1 MTDHTLSERFIHS
14 AAEPQIVMPASPPLW
29 STVAMIWAL
38 LVGVGAAMLANG
50 VQGPLFGVRATIE
63 DFSTTMTGLVMAG
76 YFAGFA
82 IGSFVVPTLVTRVG
96 HIRVFAAVASL
107 ISIATILPPVIINPW
122 VWVLLRVM
130 IGIGYAGLYIVA
142 ESWVNDAA
150 PNANRGRLLS
160 IYMVISLAC
169 MAAGP
174 LLVNV
179 ADPGGFVLFIL
190 ASALVSAALIPVLL
204 TVRPAPR
211 VEAPSKMTII
221 DLYRNSPL
229 GVIGGIGNG
238 LANGAFIG
246 LSVVYAQR
254 LGYSVSDSALFLTIA
269 ILGAGILQ
277 WPLGYISD
285 RFDRRLI
292 IAIVVFLAAIL
303 AAAGA
308 LLDMQDRR
316 TAIVLMFLYGGTMI
330 PLYSLFLAHMND
342 HLRQDQMVAA
352 ASGFVLLVGT
362 SAAFGPIISSW
373 LMDRF
378 GDSSFFSFQ
387 SVVLAM
393 TGCFALWRMTQRSG
407 VALADQTSPLYVS
420 RFSTVAAASAMEI
433 AQESEPEENP
443 DEVRNF

>member
-1 MTDHTLSERFIHS
+1 MTDHTLS
-14 AAEPQIVMPASPPLW
+14 AAFVPGTSEPQLVVPAAPPLW
-29 STVAMIWAL
+29 HTVAMIWAL

-63 DFSTTMTGLVMAG
+63 DFSTTMTGIVIAG
-76 YFAGFA
+76 YFVGFA
-82 IGSFVVPTLVTRVG
+82 LGSLVVPTLVTRVG

-107 ISIATILPPVIINPW
+107 ISIATILPPVFVNPW
-122 VWVLLRVM
+122 VWMLLRVF
-130 IGIGYAGLYIVA
+130 IGLGYAGLYIVA

-174 LLVNV
+174 LLVNL

-211 VEAPSKMTII
+211 VEAPSKMTIF

-229 GVIGGIGNG
+229 AVIGGIGNG

-254 LGYSVSDSALFLTIA
+254 LGYSVSDSALFLTIG
-269 ILGAGILQ
+269 ILGAGTLQ
-277 WPLGYISD
+277 WPLGYVSD

-292 IAIVVFLAAIL
+292 ITLVVF
-303 AAAGA
+303 AAAGLA
-308 LLDMQDRR
+308 FAAATFDMRER
-316 TAIVLMFLYGGTMI
+316 STAMVLIFLYGGTMI

-362 SAAFGPIISSW
+362 SAAFGPLISSW

-378 GDSSFFSFQ
+378 GDSSFFGFQ
-387 SVVLAM
+387 SVVLIA
-393 TGCFALWRMTQRSG
+393 TGSFAIWRMTQRSG
-407 VALADQTSPLYVS
+407 VALEDQTSPLYVS
-420 RFSTVAAASAMEI
+420 RFSSVAAASAMEI
-433 AQESEPEENP
+433 AQESDTDEDAEEG
-443 DEVRNF
+443 

>member
-1 MTDHTLSERFIHS
+1 MTDHTLS
-14 AAEPQIVMPASPPLW
+14 AAFVPGTSEPQLVVPAAPPLW
-29 STVAMIWAL
+29 HTVAMIWAL

-63 DFSTTMTGLVMAG
+63 DFSTTMTGIVIAG
-76 YFAGFA
+76 YFVGFA
-82 IGSFVVPTLVTRVG
+82 LGSLVVPTLVTRVG

-107 ISIATILPPVIINPW
+107 ISIATILPPVFVNPW
-122 VWVLLRVM
+122 VWTLLRVF
-130 IGIGYAGLYIVA
+130 IGLGYAGLYIVA

-174 LLVNV
+174 LLVNL

-211 VEAPSKMTII
+211 VEAPSKMTIF

-229 GVIGGIGNG
+229 AVIGGIGNG

-254 LGYSVSDSALFLTIA
+254 LGYSVSDSALFLTVG

-277 WPLGYISD
+277 WPLGYVSD

-292 IAIVVFLAAIL
+292 ITLVVF
-303 AAAGA
+303 AAAGLA
-308 LLDMQDRR
+308 FAAATFDMRER
-316 TAIVLMFLYGGTMI
+316 STAMVLIFLYGGTMI

-362 SAAFGPIISSW
+362 SAAFGPIVSSW

-378 GDSSFFSFQ
+378 GDSSFFGFQ
-387 SVVLAM
+387 SVVLIAI
-393 TGCFALWRMTQRSG
+393 GGFAIWRMTQRSG
-407 VALADQTSPLYVS
+407 VALEDQTSPLYVS
-420 RFSTVAAASAMEI
+420 RFSSVAAASAMEI
-433 AQESEPEENP
+433 AQENDTDEDAE
-443 DEVRNF
+443 EVRN

>member
-1 MTDHTLSERFIHS
+1 MTDHTLS
-14 AAEPQIVMPASPPLW
+14 AAFVPGTSEPQLVMPAAPPLW
-29 STVAMIWAL
+29 HTVAMIWAL

-63 DFSTTMTGLVMAG
+63 DFSTTMTGIVIAG
-76 YFAGFA
+76 YFVGFA
-82 IGSFVVPTLVTRVG
+82 LGSLVVPTLVTRVG

-107 ISIATILPPVIINPW
+107 ISIATILPPVFVNPW
-122 VWVLLRVM
+122 VWTLLRVF
-130 IGIGYAGLYIVA
+130 IGLGYAGLYIVA

-174 LLVNV
+174 LLVNL

-211 VEAPSKMTII
+211 VEAPSKMTIF

-229 GVIGGIGNG
+229 AVIGGIGNG

-254 LGYSVSDSALFLTIA
+254 LGYSVSDSTLFLTVG

-277 WPLGYISD
+277 WPLGYVSD

-292 IAIVVFLAAIL
+292 ITLVVF
-303 AAAGA
+303 AAAGLA
-308 LLDMQDRR
+308 FAAATFDMRER
-316 TAIVLMFLYGGTMI
+316 STAMVLIFLYGGTMI

-362 SAAFGPIISSW
+362 SAAFGPIVSSW

-378 GDSSFFSFQ
+378 GDSSFFGFQ
-387 SVVLAM
+387 SVVLIA
-393 TGCFALWRMTQRSG
+393 TGGFAIWRMTQRSG
-407 VALADQTSPLYVS
+407 VALEDQTSPLYVS
-420 RFSTVAAASAMEI
+420 RFSSVAAASAMEI
-433 AQESEPEENP
+433 AQENDTDEDAE
-443 DEVRNF
+443 EVRN

>member
-1 MTDHTLSERFIHS
+1 MTDHTLS
-14 AAEPQIVMPASPPLW
+14 AAFVPGTSEPQLVMPAAPPLW
-29 STVAMIWAL
+29 HTVAMIWAL

-63 DFSTTMTGLVMAG
+63 DFSTTMTGIVIAG
-76 YFAGFA
+76 YFVGFA
-82 IGSFVVPTLVTRVG
+82 LGSLVVPTLVTRVG

-107 ISIATILPPVIINPW
+107 ISIATILPPVFVNPW
-122 VWVLLRVM
+122 VWTLLRVF
-130 IGIGYAGLYIVA
+130 IGLGYAGLYIVA

-174 LLVNV
+174 LLVNL

-211 VEAPSKMTII
+211 VEAPSKMTIF

-229 GVIGGIGNG
+229 AVIGGIGNG

-254 LGYSVSDSALFLTIA
+254 LGYSVSDSALFLTVG

-277 WPLGYISD
+277 WPLGYVSD

-292 IAIVVFLAAIL
+292 ITLVVF
-303 AAAGA
+303 AAAGLA
-308 LLDMQDRR
+308 FAAATLDMRER
-316 TAIVLMFLYGGTMI
+316 STAMVLIFLYGGTMI

-362 SAAFGPIISSW
+362 SAAFGPIVSSW

-378 GDSSFFSFQ
+378 GDSSFFGFQ
-387 SVVLAM
+387 SVVLIA
-393 TGCFALWRMTQRSG
+393 TGGFAIWRMTQRSG
-407 VALADQTSPLYVS
+407 VALEDQTSPLYVS
-420 RFSTVAAASAMEI
+420 RFSSVAAASAMEI
-433 AQESEPEENP
+433 AQESDTDEDAE
-443 DEVRNF
+443 EVRN

>member
-1 MTDHTLSERFIHS
+1 MTDHTLS
-14 AAEPQIVMPASPPLW
+14 AAFVPGTSEPQLVMPAAPPLW
-29 STVAMIWAL
+29 HTVAMIWAL

-63 DFSTTMTGLVMAG
+63 DFSTTMTGIVIAG
-76 YFAGFA
+76 YFVGFA
-82 IGSFVVPTLVTRVG
+82 LGSLVVPTLVTRVG

-107 ISIATILPPVIINPW
+107 ISIATILPPVFVNPW
-122 VWVLLRVM
+122 VWTLLRVF
-130 IGIGYAGLYIVA
+130 IGLGYAGLYIVA

-174 LLVNV
+174 LLVNL

-211 VEAPSKMTII
+211 VEAPSKMTIF

-229 GVIGGIGNG
+229 AVIGGIGNG

-254 LGYSVSDSALFLTIA
+254 LGYSVSDSALFLTVG

-277 WPLGYISD
+277 WPLGYVSD

-292 IAIVVFLAAIL
+292 ITLVVF
-303 AAAGA
+303 AAAGLA
-308 LLDMQDRR
+308 FAAATLDMRER
-316 TAIVLMFLYGGTMI
+316 STAMVLIFLYGGTMI

-342 HLRQDQMVAA
+342 YLRQDQMVAA

-362 SAAFGPIISSW
+362 SAVFGPIFSSW

-378 GDSSFFSFQ
+378 GDSSFFGFQ
-387 SVVLAM
+387 SVVLIA
-393 TGCFALWRMTQRSG
+393 TGGFAIWRMTQRSG
-407 VALADQTSPLYVS
+407 VALEDQTSPLYVS
-420 RFSTVAAASAMEI
+420 RFSSVAAASAMEI
-433 AQESEPEENP
+433 AQENDTDEDAE
-443 DEVRNF
+443 EVRN

>member
-1 MTDHTLSERFIHS
+1 MTDHTLS
-14 AAEPQIVMPASPPLW
+14 AAFVPGTSEPQLVMPAAPPLW
-29 STVAMIWAL
+29 RTVAMIWAL

-63 DFSTTMTGLVMAG
+63 DFSTTMTGIVIAG
-76 YFAGFA
+76 YFVGFA
-82 IGSFVVPTLVTRVG
+82 LGSLVVPTLVTRVG

-107 ISIATILPPVIINPW
+107 ISIATILPPVFVNPW
-122 VWVLLRVM
+122 VWTLLRVF
-130 IGIGYAGLYIVA
+130 IGLGYAGLYIVA

-174 LLVNV
+174 LLVNL

-211 VEAPSKMTII
+211 VEAPSKMTIF

-229 GVIGGIGNG
+229 AVIGGIGNG

-254 LGYSVSDSALFLTIA
+254 LGYSVSDSALFLTVG

-277 WPLGYISD
+277 WPLGYVSD

-292 IAIVVFLAAIL
+292 ITLVVF
-303 AAAGA
+303 AAAGLA
-308 LLDMQDRR
+308 FAAATFDMRER
-316 TAIVLMFLYGGTMI
+316 STAMVLIFLYGGTMI

-362 SAAFGPIISSW
+362 SAAFGPIVSSW

-378 GDSSFFSFQ
+378 GDSSFFGFQ
-387 SVVLAM
+387 SVVLIT
-393 TGCFALWRMTQRSG
+393 TGGFAIWRMTQRSG
-407 VALADQTSPLYVS
+407 VALEDQTSPLYVS
-420 RFSTVAAASAMEI
+420 RFSSVAAASAMEI
-433 AQESEPEENP
+433 AQENDTDEDAE
-443 DEVRNF
+443 EVRN

>member
-1 MTDHTLSERFIHS
+1 MTDHTLS
-14 AAEPQIVMPASPPLW
+14 AAFVPGTSEPQLVMPAAPPLW
-29 STVAMIWAL
+29 HTVAMIWAL

-63 DFSTTMTGLVMAG
+63 DFSTTMTGIVIAG
-76 YFAGFA
+76 YFVGFA
-82 IGSFVVPTLVTRVG
+82 LGSLVVPTLVTRVG

-107 ISIATILPPVIINPW
+107 ISIATILPPVFVNPW
-122 VWVLLRVM
+122 VWTLLRVF
-130 IGIGYAGLYIVA
+130 IGLGYAGLYIVA

-174 LLVNV
+174 LLVNL

-211 VEAPSKMTII
+211 VEAPSKMTIF

-229 GVIGGIGNG
+229 AVIGGIGNG

-254 LGYSVSDSALFLTIA
+254 LGYSVSDSALFLTVG

-277 WPLGYISD
+277 WPLGYVSD

-292 IAIVVFLAAIL
+292 ITLVVF
-303 AAAGA
+303 AAAGLA
-308 LLDMQDRR
+308 FAAATFDMRER
-316 TAIVLMFLYGGTMI
+316 STAMVLIFLYGGTMI

-362 SAAFGPIISSW
+362 SAAFGPIVSSW

-378 GDSSFFSFQ
+378 GDSSFFGFQ
-387 SVVLAM
+387 SVVLIA
-393 TGCFALWRMTQRSG
+393 TGGFAIWRMTQRSG
-407 VALADQTSPLYVS
+407 VALEDQTSPLYVS
-420 RFSTVAAASAMEI
+420 RFSSVAAASAMEI
-433 AQESEPEENP
+433 AQENDTDEDAE
-443 DEVRNF
+443 EVRN

>member
-1 MTDHTLSERFIHS
+1 MTDHTLS
-14 AAEPQIVMPASPPLW
+14 AAFVPGTSEPQLVMPAAPPLW
-29 STVAMIWAL
+29 HTVAMIWAL

-63 DFSTTMTGLVMAG
+63 DFSTTMTGIVIAG
-76 YFAGFA
+76 YFVGFA
-82 IGSFVVPTLVTRVG
+82 LGSLVVPTLVTRVG

-107 ISIATILPPVIINPW
+107 ISIATILPPVFVNPW
-122 VWVLLRVM
+122 VWTLLRVF
-130 IGIGYAGLYIVA
+130 IGLGYAGLYIVA

-174 LLVNV
+174 LLVNL

-211 VEAPSKMTII
+211 VEAPSKMTIF

-229 GVIGGIGNG
+229 AVIGGIGNG

-254 LGYSVSDSALFLTIA
+254 LGYSVSDSALFLTVG

-277 WPLGYISD
+277 WPLGYVSD

-292 IAIVVFLAAIL
+292 ITLVVF
-303 AAAGA
+303 AAAGLA
-308 LLDMQDRR
+308 FAAATLDMRER
-316 TAIVLMFLYGGTMI
+316 STAMVLIFLYGGTMI

-362 SAAFGPIISSW
+362 SAAFGPIVSSW

-378 GDSSFFSFQ
+378 GDSSFFGFQ
-387 SVVLAM
+387 SVVLIA
-393 TGCFALWRMTQRSG
+393 TGGFAIWRMTQRSG
-407 VALADQTSPLYVS
+407 VALEDQTSPLYVS
-420 RFSTVAAASAMEI
+420 RFSSVAAASAMEI
-433 AQESEPEENP
+433 AQENDTDEDAE
-443 DEVRNF
+443 EVRN

>member
-1 MTDHTLSERFIHS
+1 MTDHTLS
-14 AAEPQIVMPASPPLW
+14 AAFVPGTSEPQLVMPAAPPLW
-29 STVAMIWAL
+29 HTVAMIWAL

-63 DFSTTMTGLVMAG
+63 DFSTTMTGIVIAG
-76 YFAGFA
+76 YFVGFA
-82 IGSFVVPTLVTRVG
+82 LGSLVVPTLVTRVG

-107 ISIATILPPVIINPW
+107 ISIATILPPVFVNPW
-122 VWVLLRVM
+122 VWTLLRVF
-130 IGIGYAGLYIVA
+130 IGLGYAGLYIVA

-174 LLVNV
+174 LLVNL

-211 VEAPSKMTII
+211 VEAPSKMTIF

-229 GVIGGIGNG
+229 AVIGGIGNG

-254 LGYSVSDSALFLTIA
+254 LGYSVSDSALFLTVG

-277 WPLGYISD
+277 WPLGYVSD

-292 IAIVVFLAAIL
+292 ITLVVF
-303 AAAGA
+303 AAAGLA
-308 LLDMQDRR
+308 FAAATFDMRER
-316 TAIVLMFLYGGTMI
+316 STAMVLIFLYGGTMI

-362 SAAFGPIISSW
+362 SAAFGPVVSSW

-378 GDSSFFSFQ
+378 GDSSFFGFQ
-387 SVVLAM
+387 SVVLIA
-393 TGCFALWRMTQRSG
+393 TGGFAIWRMTQRSG
-407 VALADQTSPLYVS
+407 VALEDQTSPLYVS
-420 RFSTVAAASAMEI
+420 RFSSVAAASAMEI
-433 AQESEPEENP
+433 AQENDTDEDAE
-443 DEVRNF
+443 EVRN

>member
-1 MTDHTLSERFIHS
+1 MTDHTLS
-14 AAEPQIVMPASPPLW
+14 AAFVPGTSEPQLVMPAAPPLW
-29 STVAMIWAL
+29 HTVAMIWAL

-63 DFSTTMTGLVMAG
+63 DFSTTMTGIVIAG
-76 YFAGFA
+76 YFVGFA
-82 IGSFVVPTLVTRVG
+82 LGSLVVPTLVTRVG

-107 ISIATILPPVIINPW
+107 ISIATILPPVFVNPW
-122 VWVLLRVM
+122 VWTLLRVF
-130 IGIGYAGLYIVA
+130 IGLGYAGLYIVA

-174 LLVNV
+174 LLVNL

-211 VEAPSKMTII
+211 VEAPSKMTIF

-229 GVIGGIGNG
+229 AVIGGIGNG

-254 LGYSVSDSALFLTIA
+254 LGYSVSDSALFLTVG

-277 WPLGYISD
+277 WPLGYVSD

-292 IAIVVFLAAIL
+292 ITLVVF
-303 AAAGA
+303 AAAGLA
-308 LLDMQDRR
+308 FAAATFDMRER
-316 TAIVLMFLYGGTMI
+316 STAMVLIFLYGGTMI

-362 SAAFGPIISSW
+362 SAAFGPVVSSW

-378 GDSSFFSFQ
+378 GDSSFFGFQ
-387 SVVLAM
+387 SVVLIA
-393 TGCFALWRMTQRSG
+393 TGGFAIWRMTQRSG
-407 VALADQTSPLYVS
+407 VALEDQTSPLYVS
-420 RFSTVAAASAMEI
+420 RFSSVAAASAMEI
-433 AQESEPEENP
+433 AQENDTDEGAEEVKN
-443 DEVRNF
+443 

>member
-1 MTDHTLSERFIHS
+1 MTDHTLS
-14 AAEPQIVMPASPPLW
+14 AAFVPGTSEPQLVMPAAPPLW
-29 STVAMIWAL
+29 HTVAMIWAL

-63 DFSTTMTGLVMAG
+63 DFSTTMTGIVIAG
-76 YFAGFA
+76 YFVGFA
-82 IGSFVVPTLVTRVG
+82 LGSLVVPTLVTRVG

-107 ISIATILPPVIINPW
+107 ISIATILPPVFVNPW
-122 VWVLLRVM
+122 VWTLLRVF
-130 IGIGYAGLYIVA
+130 IGLGYAGLYIVA

-174 LLVNV
+174 LLVNL

-211 VEAPSKMTII
+211 VEAPSKMTIF

-229 GVIGGIGNG
+229 AVIGGIGNG

-254 LGYSVSDSALFLTIA
+254 LGYSVSDSTLFLTVG

-277 WPLGYISD
+277 WPLGYVSD

-292 IAIVVFLAAIL
+292 ITLVVF
-303 AAAGA
+303 AAAGLA
-308 LLDMQDRR
+308 FAATTFDMRER
-316 TAIVLMFLYGGTMI
+316 STAMVLIFLYGGTMI

-362 SAAFGPIISSW
+362 SAAFGPVVSSW

-378 GDSSFFSFQ
+378 GDSSFFGFQ
-387 SVVLAM
+387 SVVLIA
-393 TGCFALWRMTQRSG
+393 TGGFAIWRMTQRSG
-407 VALADQTSPLYVS
+407 VALEDQTSPLYVS
-420 RFSTVAAASAMEI
+420 RFSSVAAASAMEI
-433 AQESEPEENP
+433 AQENDTDEDAE
-443 DEVRNF
+443 EVRN

>member
-1 MTDHTLSERFIHS
+1 MTDHTLS
-14 AAEPQIVMPASPPLW
+14 AAFVPGTSEPQLVMPAAPPLW
-29 STVAMIWAL
+29 HTVAMIWAL

-63 DFSTTMTGLVMAG
+63 DFSTTMTGIVIAG
-76 YFAGFA
+76 YFVGFA
-82 IGSFVVPTLVTRVG
+82 LGSLVVPTLVTRVG

-107 ISIATILPPVIINPW
+107 ISIATILPPVFVNPW
-122 VWVLLRVM
+122 VWTLLRVF
-130 IGIGYAGLYIVA
+130 IGLGYAGLYIVA

-174 LLVNV
+174 LLVNL

-211 VEAPSKMTII
+211 VEAPSKMTIF

-229 GVIGGIGNG
+229 AVIGGIGNG

-254 LGYSVSDSALFLTIA
+254 LGYSVSDSALFLTVG

-277 WPLGYISD
+277 WPLGYVSD

-292 IAIVVFLAAIL
+292 ITLVVF
-303 AAAGA
+303 AAAGLA
-308 LLDMQDRR
+308 FAATTFDMRER
-316 TAIVLMFLYGGTMI
+316 STAMVLIFLYGGTMI

-362 SAAFGPIISSW
+362 SAAFGPVVSSW

-378 GDSSFFSFQ
+378 GDSSFFGFQ
-387 SVVLAM
+387 SVVLIA
-393 TGCFALWRMTQRSG
+393 TGGFAIWRMTQRSG
-407 VALADQTSPLYVS
+407 VALEDQTSPLYVS
-420 RFSTVAAASAMEI
+420 RFSSVAAASAMEI
-433 AQESEPEENP
+433 AQENDTDEDAE
-443 DEVRNF
+443 EVRN

>member
-1 MTDHTLSERFIHS
+1 MTDHTLSVAFVPGAS
-14 AAEPQIVMPASPPLW
+14 EPQLVMPAAPPLW
-29 STVAMIWAL
+29 HTVAMIWAL

-63 DFSTTMTGLVMAG
+63 DFSTTMTGIVIAG
-76 YFAGFA
+76 YFVGFA
-82 IGSFVVPTLVTRVG
+82 LGSLVVPTLVTRVG

-107 ISIATILPPVIINPW
+107 ISIATILPPVFVNPW
-122 VWVLLRVM
+122 VWTLLRVF
-130 IGIGYAGLYIVA
+130 IGLGYAGLYIVA

-174 LLVNV
+174 LLVNL

-211 VEAPSKMTII
+211 VEAPSKMTIF

-229 GVIGGIGNG
+229 AVIGGIGNG

-254 LGYSVSDSALFLTIA
+254 LGYSVSDSALFLTVG

-277 WPLGYISD
+277 WPLGYVSD

-292 IAIVVFLAAIL
+292 ITLVVF
-303 AAAGA
+303 AAAGLA
-308 LLDMQDRR
+308 FAAATFDMRER
-316 TAIVLMFLYGGTMI
+316 STAMVLIFLYGGTMI

-362 SAAFGPIISSW
+362 SAAFGPIVSSL

-378 GDSSFFSFQ
+378 GDSSFFGFQ
-387 SVVLAM
+387 SVVLIA
-393 TGCFALWRMTQRSG
+393 TGGFAIWRMTQRSG
-407 VALADQTSPLYVS
+407 VALEDQTSPLYVS
-420 RFSTVAAASAMEI
+420 RFSSVAAASAMEI
-433 AQESEPEENP
+433 AQESDTDEDAE
-443 DEVRNF
+443 EVRN

>member
-1 MTDHTLSERFIHS
+1 MTDHTLS
-14 AAEPQIVMPASPPLW
+14 AAFVPGTREPQLVMPAAPPLW
-29 STVAMIWAL
+29 HTVAMIWAL

-63 DFSTTMTGLVMAG
+63 DFSTTMTGIVIAG
-76 YFAGFA
+76 YFVGFA
-82 IGSFVVPTLVTRVG
+82 LGSLVVPTLVTRVG

-107 ISIATILPPVIINPW
+107 ISIATILPPVFVNPW
-122 VWVLLRVM
+122 VWTLLRVF
-130 IGIGYAGLYIVA
+130 IGLGYAGLYIVA

-174 LLVNV
+174 LLVNL

-211 VEAPSKMTII
+211 VEAPSKMTIF

-229 GVIGGIGNG
+229 AVIGGIGNG

-254 LGYSVSDSALFLTIA
+254 LGYSVSDSALFLTVG

-277 WPLGYISD
+277 WPLGYVSD

-292 IAIVVFLAAIL
+292 ITLVVF
-303 AAAGA
+303 AAAGLA
-308 LLDMQDRR
+308 FAAATFDMRER
-316 TAIVLMFLYGGTMI
+316 STAMVLIFLYGGTMI

-362 SAAFGPIISSW
+362 SAAFGPIVSSW

-378 GDSSFFSFQ
+378 GDSSFFGFQ
-387 SVVLAM
+387 SVVLIA
-393 TGCFALWRMTQRSG
+393 TGGFAIWRMTQRSG
-407 VALADQTSPLYVS
+407 VALEDQTSPLYVS
-420 RFSTVAAASAMEI
+420 RFSSVAAASAMEI
-433 AQESEPEENP
+433 AQENDTDEDAE
-443 DEVRNF
+443 EVRN

>member
-1 MTDHTLSERFIHS
+1 MTDHTLS
-14 AAEPQIVMPASPPLW
+14 AAFVPGTSEPQLVMPAAPPLW
-29 STVAMIWAL
+29 HTVAMIWAL

-63 DFSTTMTGLVMAG
+63 DFSTTMTGIVIAG
-76 YFAGFA
+76 YFVGFA
-82 IGSFVVPTLVTRVG
+82 LGSLVVPTLVTRVG

-107 ISIATILPPVIINPW
+107 ISIATILPPVFVNPW
-122 VWVLLRVM
+122 VWTLLRVF
-130 IGIGYAGLYIVA
+130 IGLGYAGLYIVA

-174 LLVNV
+174 LLVNL

-211 VEAPSKMTII
+211 VEAPSKMTIF

-229 GVIGGIGNG
+229 AVIGGIGNG

-254 LGYSVSDSALFLTIA
+254 LGYSVSDSALFLTVG

-277 WPLGYISD
+277 WPLGYVSD

-292 IAIVVFLAAIL
+292 ITLVVF
-303 AAAGA
+303 AAAGLA
-308 LLDMQDRR
+308 FAATTFDMRER
-316 TAIVLMFLYGGTMI
+316 STAMVLIFLYGGTMI

-352 ASGFVLLVGT
+352 ASCFVLLVGT
-362 SAAFGPIISSW
+362 SAAFGPVVSSW

-378 GDSSFFSFQ
+378 GDSSFFGFQ
-387 SVVLAM
+387 SVVLIA
-393 TGCFALWRMTQRSG
+393 TGGFAIWRMTQRSG
-407 VALADQTSPLYVS
+407 VALEDQTSPLYVS
-420 RFSTVAAASAMEI
+420 RFSSVAAASAMEI
-433 AQESEPEENP
+433 AQENDTDEDAE
-443 DEVRNF
+443 EVRN

>member
-1 MTDHTLSERFIHS
+1 MTDHTLS
-14 AAEPQIVMPASPPLW
+14 AAFVPGTSEPQLVMPAAPPLW
-29 STVAMIWAL
+29 HTVAMIWAL

-63 DFSTTMTGLVMAG
+63 DFSTTMTGIVIAG
-76 YFAGFA
+76 YFVGFA
-82 IGSFVVPTLVTRVG
+82 LGSLVVPTLVTRVG

-107 ISIATILPPVIINPW
+107 ISIATILPPVFVNPW
-122 VWVLLRVM
+122 VWTLLRVF
-130 IGIGYAGLYIVA
+130 IGLGYAGLYIVA

-174 LLVNV
+174 LLVNL

-211 VEAPSKMTII
+211 VEAPSKMTIF

-229 GVIGGIGNG
+229 AVIGGIGNG
-238 LANGAFIG
+238 LANGTFIG

-254 LGYSVSDSALFLTIA
+254 LGYSVSDSALFLTVG

-277 WPLGYISD
+277 WPLGYVSD

-292 IAIVVFLAAIL
+292 ITLVVF
-303 AAAGA
+303 AAAGLA
-308 LLDMQDRR
+308 FAATTFDMRER
-316 TAIVLMFLYGGTMI
+316 STAMVLIFLYGGTMI

-362 SAAFGPIISSW
+362 SAAFGPVVSSW

-378 GDSSFFSFQ
+378 GDSSFFGFQ
-387 SVVLAM
+387 SVVLIA
-393 TGCFALWRMTQRSG
+393 TGGFAIWRMTQRSG
-407 VALADQTSPLYVS
+407 VALEDQTSPLYVS
-420 RFSTVAAASAMEI
+420 RFSSVAAASAMEI
-433 AQESEPEENP
+433 AQENDTDEDAE
-443 DEVRNF
+443 EVRN

>member
-1 MTDHTLSERFIHS
+1 MTDHTLS
-14 AAEPQIVMPASPPLW
+14 AAFVPGTSEPQLVMPAAPPLW
-29 STVAMIWAL
+29 HTVAMIWAL

-63 DFSTTMTGLVMAG
+63 DFSTTMTGIVIAG
-76 YFAGFA
+76 YFVGFA
-82 IGSFVVPTLVTRVG
+82 LGSLVVPTLVTRVG

-107 ISIATILPPVIINPW
+107 ISIATILPPVFVNPW
-122 VWVLLRVM
+122 VWTLLRVF
-130 IGIGYAGLYIVA
+130 IGLGYAGLYIVA

-174 LLVNV
+174 LLVNL

-211 VEAPSKMTII
+211 VEAPSKMTIF

-229 GVIGGIGNG
+229 AVIGGIGNG

-254 LGYSVSDSALFLTIA
+254 LGYSVSDSALFLTVG

-277 WPLGYISD
+277 WPLGYVSD

-292 IAIVVFLAAIL
+292 ITLVVF
-303 AAAGA
+303 AAAGLA
-308 LLDMQDRR
+308 FAATTFDMRER
-316 TAIVLMFLYGGTMI
+316 STAMVLIFLYGGTMI

-362 SAAFGPIISSW
+362 SAAFGPIVSSW

-378 GDSSFFSFQ
+378 GDSSFFGFQ
-387 SVVLAM
+387 SVVLIA
-393 TGCFALWRMTQRSG
+393 TGGFAIWRMTQRSG
-407 VALADQTSPLYVS
+407 VALEDQTSPLYVS
-420 RFSTVAAASAMEI
+420 RFSSVAAASAMEI
-433 AQESEPEENP
+433 AQENDTDEDAE
-443 DEVRNF
+443 EVRN

>member
-1 MTDHTLSERFIHS
+1 MTDHTLS
-14 AAEPQIVMPASPPLW
+14 AAFVPGTSEPQLVMPAAPPLW
-29 STVAMIWAL
+29 HTVAMIWAL

-63 DFSTTMTGLVMAG
+63 DFSTTMTGIVIAG
-76 YFAGFA
+76 YFVGFA
-82 IGSFVVPTLVTRVG
+82 LGSLVVPTLVTRVG

-107 ISIATILPPVIINPW
+107 ISIATILPPVFVNPW
-122 VWVLLRVM
+122 VWTLLRVF
-130 IGIGYAGLYIVA
+130 IGLGYAGLYIVA

-174 LLVNV
+174 LLVNL

-211 VEAPSKMTII
+211 VEAPSKMTIF

-229 GVIGGIGNG
+229 AVIGGIGNG

-254 LGYSVSDSALFLTIA
+254 LGYSVSDSALFLTVG

-277 WPLGYISD
+277 WPLGYVSD

-292 IAIVVFLAAIL
+292 ITLVVF
-303 AAAGA
+303 AAAGLA
-308 LLDMQDRR
+308 FAAATFDMRER
-316 TAIVLMFLYGGTMI
+316 STAMVLIFLYGGTMI

-362 SAAFGPIISSW
+362 SAAFGPIVSSW

-378 GDSSFFSFQ
+378 GDSSFFGFQ
-387 SVVLAM
+387 SVVLIA
-393 TGCFALWRMTQRSG
+393 TGGFAIWRMTQRSG
-407 VALADQTSPLYVS
+407 VALEDQTSPLYVS
-420 RFSTVAAASAMEI
+420 RFSSVAAASAMEI
-433 AQESEPEENP
+433 AQENDTDEDAEEI
-443 DEVRNF
+443 RN